1 MKSTD
6 FLKKLTTE
14 DKVIYSY
21 CALSNLIE
29 FLNLAYDETEY
40 FEMING
46 ITSDLDKYL
55 SNLTLILRDLGIKCQ
70 DVQFMTNYDIK
81 NKDYLNDISL
91 NLNTFFHS
99 LHCTLDSL
107 QFCMNNPA
115 DNRNLEIL

>member
-29 FLNLAYDETEY
+29 FLNLSYDETEY
-40 FEMING
+40 FEMINC

-70 DVQFMTNYDIK
+70 DVQFMTNYDV
-81 NKDYLNDISL
+81 NYP
-91 NLNTFFHS
+91 T
-99 LHCTLDSL
+99 
-107 QFCMNNPA
+107 P
-115 DNRNLEIL
+115 

>member
-14 DKVIYSY
+14 VKVIYSY

-29 FLNLAYDETEY
+29 FLNLSYDETEY

-55 SNLTLILRDLGIKCQ
+55 NNLSLILRDLGIKCQ
-70 DVQFMTNYDIK
+70 NIQCMTKYDLK
-81 NKDYLNDISL
+81 NIDYFDDISYL
-91 NLNTFFHS
+91 
-99 LHCTLDSL
+99 LHIHY
-107 QFCMNNPA
+107 NNEMKSYY
-115 DNRNLEIL
+115 NRDDAVKKIDLAKL

>member
-6 FLKKLTTE
+6 FLKKLSKE

-29 FLNLAYDETEY
+29 FLNLSYDETEY

-55 SNLTLILRDLGIKCQ
+55 NNLSLILRDLGIKCQ
-70 DVQFMTNYDIK
+70 NIQCMTKYDLK
-81 NKDYLNDISL
+81 NIDYFDDISYL
-91 NLNTFFHS
+91 
-99 LHCTLDSL
+99 LHIHYKNEMKCYSKRSDDAEKIDLAKL
-107 QFCMNNPA
+107 
-115 DNRNLEIL
+115 

>member
-6 FLKKLTTE
+6 FLKKLSKE

-29 FLNLAYDETEY
+29 FLNLSYDETEY

-55 SNLTLILRDLGIKCQ
+55 SNLALILRDLGIKCN
-70 DVQFMTNYDIK
+70 DIQFMTNYDIK
-81 NKDYLNDISL
+81 NKEYLNDISI
-91 NLNTFFHS
+91 NLHNHY
-99 LHCTLDSL
+99 
-107 QFCMNNPA
+107 NNEMKCYSKRSDDA
-115 DNRNLEIL
+115 EKIDLARF